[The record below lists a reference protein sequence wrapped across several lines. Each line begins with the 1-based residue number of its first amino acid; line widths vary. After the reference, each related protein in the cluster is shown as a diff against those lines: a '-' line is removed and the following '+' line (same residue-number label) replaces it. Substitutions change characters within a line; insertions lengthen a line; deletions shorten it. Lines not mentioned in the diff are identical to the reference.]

1 MKYIFVSFAAL
12 LLLAGCTSSEVVRD
26 DIESV
31 QENNAVTS
39 ETPAPGFEKVNEMV
53 VREEA
58 EQSSIREFTVEVGQW
73 YYSPDLLEVSEG
85 DTVVITAKS
94 VDVPHSF
101 TLPDFNDESRDNG
114 TGGIS
119 VLLQPGQEEV
129 ITFVADKKGEF
140 IFGCDVVC
148 GAGHTTM
155 MGKLIVK

>member
-1 MKYIFVSFAAL
+1 MRYIFVSFAAL
-12 LLLAGCTSSEVVRD
+12 LFFAGCTSIEVV
-26 DIESV
+26 
-31 QENNAVTS
+31 ENNNVAAENDS
-39 ETPAPGFEKVNEMV
+39 ETTMQTPAPGFENVNEMV

-58 EQSSIREFTVEVGQW
+58 EQSTLKEFTVEVGQW
-73 YYSPDLLEVSEG
+73 YYSPDVLEVNEG

-140 IFGCDVVC
+140 VYGCDVVC
-148 GAGHTTM
+148 GKGHTTM
-155 MGKLIVK
+155 VGKLIVK